1 MNVIHA
7 YLIYPLQLTWVHLTL
22 ETGADAVTGNCHGDL
37 QVLVISM
44 ETTP

>member
-1 MNVIHA
+1 MLKNECNTCI
-7 YLIYPLQLTWVHLTL
+7 PLQLTWVHLTL

-37 QVLVISM
+37 QVLVVSM